1 MASDPQSVVVA
12 VLKWRRTLQSETGAA
27 RAASARLR
35 RASSVLDALML
46 EETLALIKAVR
57 HAEPRAPSGDFEQR
71 LVVLAMTLAHIETD
85 AKTPLARALGQT
97 AAGRSPADDERPRL
111 SPARFGALVR
121 SARARDWAGFARAAR
136 RALAILGDA
145 PIDVAGLIR
154 DVLFLND
161 ATLRRWTYDYW
172 QTRAPSDDETSQPA
186 SNEMETA
193 P

>member
-46 EETLALIKAVR
+46 EETLVLIKAVR

-97 AAGRSPADDERPRL
+97 ATGRSPTGDERPRL

-121 SARARDWAGFARAAR
+121 SARARDWAGFARALR
-136 RALAILGDA
+136 RALAILGAA
-145 PIDVAGLIR
+145 PIDVASLIR

-172 QTRAPSDDETSQPA
+172 QTRAPGDDEPSQSA
-186 SNEMETA
+186 SNEMEPA
-193 P
+193 S

>member
-97 AAGRSPADDERPRL
+97 AVGRSPAGDERPRL

-121 SARARDWAGFARAAR
+121 SARARDWAGFARALR
-136 RALAILGDA
+136 RALAILGNA
-145 PIDVAGLIR
+145 PIDVASLIR

-172 QTRAPSDDETSQPA
+172 QTRAPGDDEPSQSA
-186 SNEMETA
+186 SNEMEPA
-193 P
+193 S